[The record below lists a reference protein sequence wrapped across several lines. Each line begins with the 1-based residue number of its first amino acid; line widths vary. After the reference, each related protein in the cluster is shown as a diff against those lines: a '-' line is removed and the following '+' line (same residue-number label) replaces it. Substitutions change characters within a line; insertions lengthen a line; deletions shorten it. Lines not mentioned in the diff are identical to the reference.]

1 MARTADYVR
10 KTKETDISL
19 HLNLDGIGSS
29 SIHTGIGFFDHMLD
43 GFARHGLFDLKV
55 NVAGDLAVDCHHTI
69 EDTGIVLGN
78 AIKEA
83 VGDKKGIRRYGSCIL
98 PMDETLVLCAVDLS
112 GRPYLVFDGEFTT
125 DRVGY
130 MDTEMVKEFF
140 YAISYTA
147 GMNLHIRVLSGG
159 NNHHMIEAMFKAFAK
174 ALDQATIIDPRIT
187 DILSNMIRKEAVW
200 RIKNMCRPFCMERY
214 EY

>member
-19 HLNLDGIGSS
+19 HLNLDGTGSS
-29 SIHTGIGFFDHMLD
+29 SINTGIGFFDHMLD

-187 DILSNMIRKEAVW
+187 DILSTKGSL
-200 RIKNMCRPFCMERY
+200 
-214 EY
+214 

>member
-1 MARTADYVR
+1 MARIADYVR

-19 HLNLDGIGSS
+19 HLNLDGTGSS

-187 DILSNMIRKEAVW
+187 DILSTKGSL
-200 RIKNMCRPFCMERY
+200 
-214 EY
+214 